1 MGWLQVETDRYENG
15 SGWILELDGM
25 FGWIIYNEEIE
36 DEFPD
41 TFIVLADLFTNPGL
55 SVITL
60 DPESG
65 KIPNQYIPALAIN
78 DTFTVNNQAG
88 MLSLNA
94 QRGDI
99 AIRTDIPGP
108 GMFVLSGDDPT
119 FLPNWIPLTTRYS
132 DWSTIQNK
140 PTEYPSVAHD
150 HDTRYYTKSETDTSL
165 SQKRNIST
173 PISAAEVT
181 EDISHRFVSDAEKNL
196 WNNPDPPK
204 WPVIQNKPV
213 TFPPDSHDHD
223 ARYYT
228 KSETDT
234 SLSQKRNISTPIP
247 AAEVIT
253 DSTHRFVTDTQ
264 IASWNAG
271 GGGLANPLNQDIN
284 FSTGRILKLNNTPVA
299 GWLEDGTPFFK
310 KRFIFTMTT
319 ETVVTITHGINNAA
333 TNLRIIGYDVY
344 GKNPVAGAS
353 PNLIGPPMYTPSQIN
368 YSDTVITFRRSDAS
382 LPSQFCLTITYI

>member
-15 SGWILELDGM
+15 SGWILERDGM

-60 DPESG
+60 DPTTG
-65 KIPNQYIPALAIN
+65 KIPTEYIPALAIN
-78 DTFTVNNQAG
+78 DTFTVSSQVG

-99 AIRTDIPGP
+99 AIRTEIPGP
-108 GMFVLSGDDPT
+108 GMFLLSGDDAGY
-119 FLPNWIPLTTRYS
+119 LPNWIPITTQFP
-132 DWSTIQNK
+132 DWNNIRNK
-140 PTEYPSVAHD
+140 PTEYPSVSHD
-150 HDTRYYTKSETDTSL
+150 HDSRYYTKLETDSFL
-165 SQKRNIST
+165 LQKRNTS
-173 PISAAEVT
+173 PIPATEVT
-181 EDISHRFVSDAEKNL
+181 EDTSHRFVSDAEKNQ
-196 WNNPDPPK
+196 WNNPDSPK
-204 WPVIQNKPV
+204 WLAIQNKPI

-228 KSETDT
+228 KTQTD
-234 SLSQKRNISTPIP
+234 SFLLQKRNTDPIP
-247 AAEVIT
+247 AAEIVT
-253 DSTHRFVTDTQ
+253 DSTHRFVTDAQ
-264 IASWNAG
+264 ISSWG
-271 GGGLANPLNQDIN
+271 GSGLTNPLNQDIN
-284 FSTGRILKLNNTPVA
+284 FATGRLLRLNNVPIA
-299 GWLEDGTPFFK
+299 GWLDDGTPFYK
-310 KRFIFTMTT
+310 KRFVFIMTT

-344 GKNPVAGAS
+344 GKNPVVGS
-353 PNLIGPPMYTPSQIN
+353 TPNLIGPPMYIPSQIN
-368 YSDTVITFRRSDAS
+368 YSDTIITFRRSDAS